1 MLPALI
7 RRFHEARESAA
18 DTVTLWGSGTPRREF
33 LHVDDC
39 ARACLH
45 LMLHYNEPGP
55 INIGV
60 GEDIPI
66 ADLARLVARVVGF
79 DGEIAFDTSMPDGMP
94 RKLVDTRRINA
105 LGWTATIGLEDGIRR
120 TYDWY
125 RDNVDAA
132 RGA

>member
-1 MLPALI
+1 MASLTI
-7 RRFHEARESAA
+7 NGEARESAA

-66 ADLARLVARVVGF
+66 ADLARLVARVVKAG
-79 DGEIAFDTSMPDGMP
+79 GHTSTH
-94 RKLVDTRRINA
+94 LINLIHTQQRR
-105 LGWTATIGLEDGIRR
+105 
-120 TYDWY
+120 
-125 RDNVDAA
+125 
-132 RGA
+132 